1 MMTPREALALA
12 IQLHAG
18 QKDKAGRPYWEH
30 CQRVQARLVEW
41 NPASSI
47 LIAAALHDVLEDTGV
62 SGLELVQFGVPRDA
76 LELIRTL
83 TRKHG
88 EDYDA
93 YIMRI
98 SMDADAMTIK
108 LADLAD
114 NLDPLRLLQLPLGER
129 KRLYHKYNNA
139 LRVLLDIGAC

>member
-1 MMTPREALALA
+1 MTPREALALA

-30 CQRVQARLVEW
+30 CMRVQARLVEW

-47 LIAAALHDVLEDTGV
+47 LIAAALHDVFEDTGV
-62 SGLELVQFGVPRDA
+62 SGLELVQAGVPRNA
-76 LELIRTL
+76 LALLHIL
-83 TRKHG
+83 TRKQG

-93 YIMRI
+93 YIMRV
-98 SMDADAMTIK
+98 SMDSDAMMIK

-114 NLDPLRLLQLPLGER
+114 NLDPLRLEQLPLGER
-129 KRLYHKYNNA
+129 KRLYHKYNSA
-139 LRVLLDIGAC
+139 MRVLLDIGAC